1 MKKLFGMIGLAMIG
15 ALAALAG
22 FAVSPAMAQVVR
34 KGEDGLMGLQPAAT
48 PVMEQLTSF
57 HDLLLV
63 IITVI
68 TLLVAALLGWVMVRY
83 RRKANP
89 KPSKV
94 SHNTVIEVVWTA
106 VPILILVLIAIPSF
120 KLLYAQDV
128 TPKADLVIKATGHQ
142 WYWTYEYPDYEN
154 MSFDAL
160 MLAESFYTD
169 KSAESQ
175 ENRRAAEQRLA
186 DFLVRDTLPETYR
199 LLDTDTRIVVPV
211 NTVVKMLVTASD
223 VLHSWT
229 IPSFGVKV
237 DAVPGRLNETWFKA
251 TEIGTYYGQC
261 SELCGIR
268 HAYMPIVVEVVSEE
282 QFKLWVERTRAEY
295 ASASDFKRLASAGR

>member
-15 ALAALAG
+15 AFAALAG

-68 TLLVAALLGWVMVRY
+68 TLLVAALLAWVIFRY
-83 RRKANP
+83 SRKANP
-89 KPSKV
+89 TPSKV

-142 WYWTYEYPDYEN
+142 WYWTYEYPDHDN

-175 ENRRAAEQRLA
+175 ENRRIAEQRLA
-186 DFLVRDTLPETYR
+186 DFLVRDTRPETHR

-211 NTVVKMLVTASD
+211 NKVVKMLVTASD

-229 IPSFGVKV
+229 IPSFGIKI
-237 DAVPGRLNETWFKA
+237 DAVPGRLNETWFQA